1 MCEKTN
7 SPYLILSWQKWKNR
21 MGQCPAEPTSERQ
34 NLWTNNPAN
43 DKSLLRF
50 PQKQTIFPTE
60 KKISECVCG
69 MPPKVGR
76 RISRKK
82 VVKKNL
88 DFHGQSILHRMS
100 FFSLGICVATV
111 MSSSAKL
118 LSLKINRS
126 LLWNWVILQCQLDW
140 IELIKIQFFS
150 RFAKILW
157 SVVVC
162 DLNNGLLLIPY
173 PFSSANFQR
182 LRDKYHQK

>member
-1 MCEKTN
+1 
-7 SPYLILSWQKWKNR
+7 
-21 MGQCPAEPTSERQ
+21 MGQCPVEPTSERQ

>member
-1 MCEKTN
+1 MCEKAN

-21 MGQCPAEPTSERQ
+21 MGQCPVEPTSERQ

-50 PQKQTIFPTE
+50 PQKQTIFPPK

-69 MPPKVGR
+69 IPPKVGR

-100 FFSLGICVATV
+100 FFSLGICAL
-111 MSSSAKL
+111 L
-118 LSLKINRS
+118 LSRRRRQAFEPENQSIFALELS
-126 LLWNWVILQCQLDW
+126 DSPMSTWLDW
-140 IELIKIQFFS
+140 TDQNPVFFS
-150 RFAKILW
+150 LRKDTLKRRRVW
-157 SVVVC
+157 SE
-162 DLNNGLLLIPY
+162 
-173 PFSSANFQR
+173 
-182 LRDKYHQK
+182 